1 MKRESTGYLHWVF
14 PAMLGLAALDV
25 LLSGRDL
32 SQAFLE
38 LEDTAEFVRHP
49 IIAWLQRGVSLM
61 LIAASIERI
70 ANHVIQRRT
79 VPSAV
84 LAWTFLLFWLTT
96 VAAPAFLGANP
107 RVSHE
112 YLYPL
117 LLGLAAV
124 LVSPVERDR
133 ILNYT
138 RGGLFLFLLAGLALV
153 PLMPGLV
160 LDASYSQGLL
170 PGIPRLGG
178 LAAHSVGLGMLTQT
192 ALLILW
198 ARPFSSRWLNRL
210 AWVLGLSVLFLA
222 QSKTA
227 WVAFFIGA
235 ACMLVVRRVPDS
247 VDRLGDPRQSSFAV
261 VACVAVIG
269 LVIAA
274 LFSLLVVDLPTVI
287 AGFFDTSQGAQL
299 VSMTGRDRIWIV
311 AMEEWERNPL
321 FGWGLGIWDPVYR
334 AGIGMPFAT
343 HAHNQFLDTLSRSGS
358 VGGFGLVLYA
368 AVLLFMSVRYARATG
383 GLSLAMFSALALVSI
398 SEIPLTMMS
407 YGTEVFTHLLLVLTL
422 AGGARSTRVQAATVP
437 PVTPRFRTAT
447 RAL

>member
-14 PAMLGLAALDV
+14 PAMLALAALEV

-32 SQAFLE
+32 TQALADLE
-38 LEDTAEFVRHP
+38 VTAEQVRHP
-49 IIAWLQRGVSLM
+49 VVAWLQRGVSLM

-70 ANHVIQRRT
+70 AHHFMHRKAM
-79 VPSAV
+79 PSPV

-96 VAAPAFLGANP
+96 VAAPAVLGANP
-107 RVSHE
+107 RITHE

-124 LVSPVERDR
+124 LTSPIERDR
-133 ILNYT
+133 ILDYT
-138 RGGLFLFLLAGLALV
+138 RSGLLVFLAAGLALI
-153 PLMPGLV
+153 PLTPTLV
-160 LDASYSQGLL
+160 LDPSYSQGLL
-170 PGIPRLGG
+170 PGIPRMAG
-178 LAAHSVGLGMLTQT
+178 LAAHSVGLGMLAQT

-198 ARPFSSRWLNRL
+198 ARPFSSRWLNRA

-227 WVAFFIGA
+227 WIAFFIGA

-247 VDRLGDPRQSSFAV
+247 VGRLGDPRQSSFAV
-261 VACVAVIG
+261 VACMGVIG
-269 LVIAA
+269 VVLAA

-311 AMEEWERNPL
+311 AMEEWERNPV

-334 AGIGMPFAT
+334 AAIGMPFAT

-358 VGGFGLVLYA
+358 VGAIGLVLYA
-368 AVLLFMSVRYARATG
+368 VVLLVMSVRYARASG

-407 YGTEVFTHLLLVLTL
+407 YGTEVFTHLLLVVTL
-422 AGGARSTRVQAATVP
+422 AGAARSSQVHAAAVSPVP
-437 PVTPRFRTAT
+437 PRFRTAT